1 MSRLLSLILQP
12 ISIAFIVLGFLVDRW
27 GCGRLLD
34 SCLHYYKTATIML
47 MLFLIIG
54 MSFLIVAFSLDLAT
68 IISSSLDLNA
78 TYNSIKLI
86 LLLVGLIGIFSG
98 ILICAVKIERDYS
111 QLICVI
117 GIVIAC
123 QVALLNL
130 FLYPCFFEK
139 KPKVIVA
146 EEVAK

>member
-1 MSRLLSLILQP
+1 MSKLLSLILQP
-12 ISIAFIVLGFLVDRW
+12 IGIVFIVLAFLVDRW

-34 SCLHYYKTATIML
+34 SCLYYYKTTTIML
-47 MLFLIIG
+47 MLCLIIG

-68 IISSSLDLNA
+68 IISSSLDFNA

-86 LLLVGLIGIFSG
+86 LLIVGLSGIFSG
-98 ILICAVKIERDYS
+98 ILIYAVKIERDYS
-111 QLICVI
+111 QLICVV

-130 FLYPCFFEK
+130 FLYPCFFERK
-139 KPKVIVA
+139 TKVVVA
-146 EEVAK
+146 TTAVK

>member
-1 MSRLLSLILQP
+1 MSKLLSLILQP
-12 ISIAFIVLGFLVDRW
+12 VGIGFIVLGFSLDRW

-34 SCLHYYKTATIML
+34 SCLRNYKTTTIML

-68 IISSSLDLNA
+68 IISSSLDVNP
-78 TYNSIKLI
+78 TFTSIKLI
-86 LLLVGLIGIFSG
+86 LSLVGLTGIFSG
-98 ILICAVKIERDYS
+98 ILLYAIKIDRDYS

-117 GIVIAC
+117 GIVLAC

-139 KPKVIVA
+139 KPKVVVA
-146 EEVAK
+146 TVK